1 MPGARL
7 ELSEVVAELVR
18 YRRAEIEGTGA
29 PPEPYRRLAQRIHR
43 TLSPQLAAAVDGAP
57 EAHREIVTL
66 ALARLLEHDPA
77 TRELVHS
84 LAPGSGGA
92 PAPPAAAVRDLFP
105 ALAQAF
111 AGAGGA
117 PPLASVPPAAGPVAA
132 SPAAATPAM
141 GLPAGASTHGNDGN
155 GGALPAAAPV
165 TMFNQG
171 SGMQVG
177 GNVVMGSGNVIGSG
191 NTIGS
196 GNVSISGSGNTVGVP
211 LSSPSSVPPPAM
223 AATAGAAG
231 LITILFVGA
240 NPVDGARLRLDEE
253 VREIDAALRQGS
265 LRDRFDLKQH
275 WAVRMLDLQQALLLH
290 RPQILH
296 FSGHGSSGRA
306 IYIESGSAQSQAVSG
321 QLLARLLALF
331 SRHLRCVV
339 LNACYSEEQARAVAE
354 HVECVVGMTT
364 AVGDRAAISFA
375 AAFYQA
381 LAYGADVQ
389 TAFELGCMHV
399 QPASPGEESTP
410 KLIAL
415 RHKASEILLAAD

>member
-1 MPGARL
+1 MTEARL
-7 ELSEVVAELVR
+7 GEVVAELVR
-18 YRRAEIEGTGA
+18 YRRAEIEGAGA
-29 PPEPYRRLAQRIHR
+29 PPEPYRRLAQRLHR
-43 TLSPQLAAAVDGAP
+43 TLSPQVAAAAERAP
-57 EAHREIVTL
+57 EEHCEILTL
-66 ALARLLEHDPA
+66 GLARLLERDPA
-77 TRELVHS
+77 TRDLVRA
-84 LAPGSGGA
+84 LAQGNAGEPAPAAARDLVPALTQAFARPGG
-92 PAPPAAAVRDLFP
+92 APPAAAV
-105 ALAQAF
+105 
-111 AGAGGA
+111 
-117 PPLASVPPAAGPVAA
+117 PPVAGPAAA
-132 SPAAATPAM
+132 SPAQGASATA
-141 GLPAGASTHGNDGN
+141 LPAGAPTDAS
-155 GGALPAAAPV
+155 GGALAAAAPV

-171 SGMQVG
+171 SGVQVG
-177 GNVVMGSGNVIGSG
+177 GNFVMGSGNAVGSG
-191 NTIGS
+191 NTAP
-196 GNVSISGSGNTVGVP
+196 VSPVP
-211 LSSPSSVPPPAM
+211 IPDAPTK
-223 AATAGAAG
+223 AAAAG

-296 FSGHGSSGRA
+296 FSGHGSPTRA
-306 IYIESGSAQSQAVSG
+306 IYLEGEGAQSQAVSG

-339 LNACYSEEQARAVAE
+339 LNACYSEEQAKAVAE

-389 TAFELGCMHV
+389 TAFELGCVHV
-399 QPASPGEESTP
+399 QPASPGEENTP

-415 RHKASEILLAAD
+415 RRKPSEILFSSG